1 MIDGFGLAVP
11 PNSTNA
17 PALLSNHIRGKAI
30 DMNISWTGTIKIKKK
45 DGTEESVL
53 FMGNVNNNTKLHAV
67 GASYGV
73 KKLTT
78 DAPHWSLDG
87 H

>member
-11 PNSTNA
+11 PVSTNP
-17 PALLSNHIRGKAI
+17 PALLTNHASGKAI
-30 DMNISWTGTIKIKKK
+30 DMDITWMGTIKIKKK
-45 DGTEESVL
+45 DGKEEAVPY
-53 FMGNVNNNTKLHAV
+53 MANANTNMKLNAV

>member
-1 MIDGFGLAVP
+1 MPRCSVKDESEEVGVAGFVNEVSGDRARDDAKHVT
-11 PNSTNA
+11 SVVFMA
-17 PALLSNHIRGKAI
+17 DVGK
-30 DMNISWTGTIKIKKK
+30 
-45 DGTEESVL
+45 
-53 FMGNVNNNTKLHAV
+53 NTKLRAV
-67 GASYGV
+67 GQSYGV

>member
-1 MIDGFGLAVP
+1 MDIV
-11 PNSTNA
+11 
-17 PALLSNHIRGKAI
+17 
-30 DMNISWTGTIKIKKK
+30 WTGTIKIKKK
-45 DGTEESVL
+45 DGTEDSIL
-53 FMGNVNNNTKLHAV
+53 FMADANKNTKLHAV

-78 DAPHWSLDG
+78 DTPHWSLDG